1 MEQTLVTLKPLRGSA
16 RGRVLKALL
25 LDHLGRLSVCRL
37 EEVVAD
43 FDGQYTPPMP
53 NHNAVSALKQL
64 VYRGQVVKL
73 GQGVYGAAGDKGD
86 LLPRLKAVHP
96 IAYQVYEAMDTRGT
110 KPWPTRL
117 IPDTVHRLTGKRP
130 TRDQLYRALNVLEEN
145 GVVRW
150 TKSMAALSK
159 ATAGGAKLL
168 NGARPMDVIRSA
180 NVPIAPDEVDAQ
192 IDADLRRLR
201 PRRDADDNVIDP
213 LDESQDAE
221 AVDTTAPAGE
231 PDIFA

>member
-1 MEQTLVTLKPLRGSA
+1 MSNNIAVTVKPIRGSA

-37 EEVVAD
+37 EELLSA
-43 FDGQYTPPMP
+43 FNSQYTPPMP

-64 VYRGQVVKL
+64 VDRGQVVKL

-117 IPDTVHRLTGKRP
+117 IPDTVFRLTGKRP
-130 TRDQLYRALNVLEEN
+130 TRDQLYKALNVLEEN

-150 TKSMAALSK
+150 SKAFAALSK
-159 ATAGGAKLL
+159 ATARGSKLLGGAL
-168 NGARPMDVIRSA
+168 PYDVIHSA
-180 NVPIAPDEVDAQ
+180 NAPMVRDEVEDAL
-192 IDADLRRLR
+192 DADLRRLR

-213 LDESQDAE
+213 LDESQDAA
-221 AVDTTAPAGE
+221 AVDTTVDLG
-231 PDIFA
+231 IFA